1 MKKFDKHRFNRHRFK
16 KPKFM
21 DGQRFGD
28 HHFKRRPINV
38 LASVITTLSLYLG
51 LTSVFFSIRG
61 EYEKAAYVIL
71 GAIVCDMLDGTV
83 ARLTNTQSEFGKELD
98 SLCDLVSFGVA
109 PAVLIFCAFC
119 NEDPGSMGLGN
130 RIGGVTA
137 IIFVICGAL
146 RLARFNVYQST
157 QREHFTGLPIPAA
170 GGTVAT
176 FVLFTHY
183 YNLHVAF
190 WFLCPLT
197 LLLAYLMVSTV
208 RYPKDRLKKA
218 LVLSPNNAFRL
229 LVFFVIAFAVLHF
242 CVTVSPVIIMFPLAA
257 AYMLYGIYD
266 EIWGRVRGRAQTP
279 AFAMVAP
286 EHEDTPE
293 ETSSDPEEP
302 SIEPTEESGIQEEPS
317 EPEEEPEEPEKK
329 YEPR

>member
-1 MKKFDKHRFNRHRFK
+1 MKKFGKHRFSR
-16 KPKFM
+16 PKFSGSNFM
-21 DGQRFGD
+21 NGNRFGGR
-28 HHFKRRPINV
+28 HFKRRPINV
-38 LASVITTLSLYLG
+38 LASVITTFSLYLG
-51 LTSVFFSIRG
+51 LTSIFFSIRG
-61 EYEKAAYVIL
+61 EHEKAAYVIL
-71 GAIVCDMLDGTV
+71 GAIICDMLDGTV
-83 ARLTNTQSEFGKELD
+83 ARLTNTMSEFGKELD

-119 NEDPGSMGLGN
+119 YEAPKPMGLGD
-130 RIGGVTA
+130 RIGSVMA
-137 IIFVICGAL
+137 IIFAICGAL
-146 RLARFNVYQST
+146 RLARFNVYQAT

-176 FVLFTHY
+176 FVLFTNY
-183 YNLHVAF
+183 YKLNVAF

-229 LVFFVIAFAVLHF
+229 LAFSVIAFAFFHF
-242 CVTVSPVIIMFPLAA
+242 CVTESPAIIMFPIAA
-257 AYMLYGIYD
+257 AYMVYGIYD
-266 EIWGRVRGRAQTP
+266 EIWGRIRGRAQTP

-286 EHEDTPE
+286 DHIDAPE
-293 ETSSDPEEP
+293 EVTDGQVA
-302 SIEPTEESGIQEEPS
+302 TDTAPS
-317 EPEEEPEEPEKK
+317 ENAEGQPESSEPAAPEKK

>member
-1 MKKFDKHRFNRHRFK
+1 MKKFGKHRFSRPRFSGSD
-16 KPKFM
+16 FM
-21 DGQRFGD
+21 NGQRFGGR
-28 HHFKRRPINV
+28 HFKRRPINV
-38 LASVITTLSLYLG
+38 LASVITTFSLYLG
-51 LTSVFFSIRG
+51 LTSIFFSIRG
-61 EYEKAAYVIL
+61 EHEKSAYVIL
-71 GAIVCDMLDGTV
+71 GAIICDMLDGTV

-119 NEDPGSMGLGN
+119 YEAPEPMGLGN
-130 RIGGVTA
+130 RIGSVIA
-137 IIFVICGAL
+137 IIFAICGAL
-146 RLARFNVYQST
+146 RLARFNVYQAT

-170 GGTVAT
+170 GGTVAA
-176 FVLFTHY
+176 FVLFTQY

-218 LVLSPNNAFRL
+218 LVLSPNSAFRL
-229 LVFFVIAFAVLHF
+229 LAYSVIAFAVFHF
-242 CVTVSPVIIMFPLAA
+242 CVTESPAIIMFPIAA
-257 AYMLYGIYD
+257 AYMVYGIYD
-266 EIWGRVRGRAQTP
+266 EIWGRIRGRAQTP

-286 EHEDTPE
+286 DHIDTPE
-293 ETSSDPEEP
+293 DTAEAHKMA
-302 SIEPTEESGIQEEPS
+302 EPTLSETVEGQPEPS
-317 EPEEEPEEPEKK
+317 EPAEPEKK